1 MSQTWFPS
9 GPRCP
14 YPTAA
19 RGGRGRHK
27 HAWSP
32 EQCLK
37 VPIQAP
43 FTEADLLPL
52 PLAEEP
58 LLARR
63 SEGRAFQGLR
73 GTLKGN
79 LLWTEAFPPQKT
91 QLSPPGAAAPLPRGS
106 LALPRPVCWVGGA
119 PGSPRT
125 SPSSLGPPGID
136 GRGAGPGRGPAPFIP
151 RRRAPPRA
159 EDSAGGS
166 GAPRVPTREARYCC
180 GRRSPARGHR
190 AGRVLMSTLL
200 SVAGLWAALVA
211 RPAPGRRPS
220 RRRARDSRP
229 VICPSQDAALSLDRS
244 PRGVSVGPAGAAG
257 GPRHPMSFRRH
268 GPQGPAGEGPGGG
281 PKRG

>member
-79 LLWTEAFPPQKT
+79 LLWTEAFPP
-91 QLSPPGAAAPLPRGS
+91 
-106 LALPRPVCWVGGA
+106 
-119 PGSPRT
+119 
-125 SPSSLGPPGID
+125 
-136 GRGAGPGRGPAPFIP
+136 
-151 RRRAPPRA
+151 
-159 EDSAGGS
+159 EDSAEPSRGS
-166 GAPRVPTREARYCC
+166 CSPTE
-180 GRRSPARGHR
+180 G
-190 AGRVLMSTLL
+190 LL
-200 SVAGLWAALVA
+200 SAPAARLLGW
-211 RPAPGRRPS
+211 RGPS
-220 RRRARDSRP
+220 LSPDQPLLSRAARD
-229 VICPSQDAALSLDRS
+229 
-244 PRGVSVGPAGAAG
+244 
-257 GPRHPMSFRRH
+257 
-268 GPQGPAGEGPGGG
+268 
-281 PKRG
+281 